1 MLGRLRPR
9 LTYANVTA
17 TIALFIALGG
27 SSYAALSLPRNSVGT
42 QQLRPGAVR
51 SSDVKNRSLHVADLS
66 VRARR
71 ALTGRRGPAGPP
83 GPVGPAGAP
92 AVKLFAA
99 VASSGRLLRGNAT
112 SGGSAGATG
121 EYVVGFA
128 QPVSGCAFTATL
140 GTTDANAAPP
150 GRITVRE
157 LDGRVGVQTF
167 DEAGNPSDLPFHLL
181 VAC

>member
-1 MLGRLRPR
+1 MLGQLRQR

-17 TIALFIALGG
+17 SLALFIALGG

-51 SSDVKNRSLHVADLS
+51 SADVKNRSLQVADLS

-71 ALTGRRGPAGPP
+71 SLTGQQGPAGPI
-83 GPVGPAGAP
+83 GPPGAP
-92 AVKLFAA
+92 AARHFAA
-99 VASSGRLLRGNAT
+99 VSAAGALLRGNAT
-112 SGGSAGATG
+112 SGGRESAVGT
-121 EYVVGFA
+121 YVVGFA
-128 QPVSGCAFTATL
+128 ERVSGCAFTASL
-140 GTTDANAAPP
+140 GTTDASIAPP
-150 GRITVRE
+150 GRVTVRE

-167 DEAGNPSDLPFHLL
+167 DAGGNPADLPFHLL